1 MPRIYAINSPER
13 IDQNFNQEI
22 IRIGRLPENDIVIND
37 ILVSRR
43 HCEIR
48 KVQGRWKIFDL
59 DSLNGTYV
67 NNLRVKEEFLSN
79 GDVIVV
85 GNVQLV
91 FEELE
96 GPKSAQEILEREL
109 VRPVA
114 ELENELRL
122 SQEQIDAQKLW
133 VLDRESRFFYI
144 LYQLSRAF
152 SSANDLEEL
161 LDLSLALVF
170 QVINADRGVILLC
183 DSQGELELRSARVR
197 AQGKAAELEIPV
209 SQTIA
214 RRVMEEKAG
223 IITNEAKY
231 DPRFKSGES
240 IVAYNIRSAL
250 CVPIWDGREIRGVIY
265 LDNLLQS
272 YAFGEE
278 DLRLLTAIANHLA
291 LALQA
296 EELRAKM
303 KEEAIFRAHLSR
315 FHSPEVVNYIF
326 NQLQQG
332 EKFTHQ
338 VSEQEV
344 SVLFADICG
353 FTRLCEQ
360 IPAGE
365 LAELLNKYFDQ
376 MSEIIFKYHGTID
389 KFIGDAIM
397 AIFGAPI
404 PSQGN
409 AFQAVKAGIEMLEK
423 TAQMRGE
430 LEEKKRFRLRIGINT
445 GKVVAGYFGSRQRL
459 EYTVLGD
466 VVNTASRLQEL
477 ALPNSIFIGE
487 STYQKI
493 KGIFKVKEIGSLR
506 LRGKEQKIR
515 AYQVLGSLSDKE
527 LSAHLL
533 PPEVNP
539 TKD

>member
-1 MPRIYAINSPER
+1 MPRIYSLNSPEK
-13 IDQNFNQEI
+13 IDRNFDQEV

-59 DSLNGTYV
+59 DSLNGSYV
-67 NNLRVKEEFLSN
+67 NNLRVKEEFLSS

-91 FEELE
+91 FEDLE
-96 GPKSAQEILEREL
+96 GLRSTEGVLGRE
-109 VRPVA
+109 VIRPVA
-114 ELENELRL
+114 ELENELAL
-122 SQEQIDAQKLW
+122 GQEQIDAQKLG
-133 VLDRESRFFYI
+133 VLDLESRFFYI
-144 LYQLSRAF
+144 LYQISRAF
-152 SSANDLEEL
+152 NSANSLEEL
-161 LDLSLALVF
+161 LDLSLELVF
-170 QVINADRGVILLC
+170 QVINADRGVIMLIN
-183 DSQGELELRSARVR
+183 SQGELELCSARVR
-197 AQGKAAELEIPV
+197 AQGKVQELEIPV

-214 RRVMEEKAG
+214 RRVLEEKAG

-272 YAFGEE
+272 YAFGED

-291 LALQA
+291 LALRA

-303 KEEAIFRAHLSR
+303 KEEAVFRAHLAR
-315 FHSPEVVNYIF
+315 FHSPEVINYIF
-326 NQLQQG
+326 DQLQRG
-332 EKFTHQ
+332 EKLSHQ
-338 VSEQEV
+338 VAEQEV

-360 IPAGE
+360 IPAKE

-397 AIFGAPI
+397 AVFGAPL
-404 PSQGN
+404 PSKEHSLL
-409 AFQAVKAGIEMLEK
+409 AVKAGLEMVEK
-423 TAQMRGE
+423 TNQIRAELGE
-430 LEEKKRFRLRIGINT
+430 EKRFRIRIGINT
-445 GKVVAGYFGSRQRL
+445 GKVVAGYIGSSQRL

-477 ALPNSIFIGE
+477 ALPNSILIGE
-487 STYQKI
+487 STSQKV
-493 KGIFKVKEIGSLR
+493 KGLFKIKEIGLIR
-506 LRGKEQKIR
+506 LRGKEQEIR
-515 AYQVLGSLSDKE
+515 AYQVLGRLSE
-527 LSAHLL
+527 PEISAHLL

-539 TKD
+539 GKD

>member
-1 MPRIYAINSPER
+1 
-13 IDQNFNQEI
+13 
-22 IRIGRLPENDIVIND
+22 
-37 ILVSRR
+37 
-43 HCEIR
+43 
-48 KVQGRWKIFDL
+48 
-59 DSLNGTYV
+59 
-67 NNLRVKEEFLSN
+67 
-79 GDVIVV
+79 
-85 GNVQLV
+85 
-91 FEELE
+91 
-96 GPKSAQEILEREL
+96 
-109 VRPVA
+109 
-114 ELENELRL
+114 
-122 SQEQIDAQKLW
+122 
-133 VLDRESRFFYI
+133 
-144 LYQLSRAF
+144 
-152 SSANDLEEL
+152 
-161 LDLSLALVF
+161 
-170 QVINADRGVILLC
+170 
-183 DSQGELELRSARVR
+183 
-197 AQGKAAELEIPV
+197 
-209 SQTIA
+209 
-214 RRVMEEKAG
+214 
-223 IITNEAKY
+223 
-231 DPRFKSGES
+231 
-240 IVAYNIRSAL
+240 
-250 CVPIWDGREIRGVIY
+250 
-265 LDNLLQS
+265 
-272 YAFGEE
+272 
-278 DLRLLTAIANHLA
+278 
-291 LALQA
+291 
-296 EELRAKM
+296 M
-303 KEEAIFRAHLSR
+303 KEEAIFRAHLAR

-404 PSQGN
+404 PSQKN

-527 LSAHLL
+527 LSSHLL